1 MERSNL
7 QTSLEATSA
16 VCKQGYKAECF
27 KTLFLR
33 FNLAIQMETPL
44 TKKKKK
50 NNQTLNNQT
59 IDHWSKNI

>member
-1 MERSNL
+1 MERSNS

-33 FNLAIQMETPL
+33 FNLAMQMETPL

-50 NNQTLNNQT
+50 KTT
-59 IDHWSKNI
+59 RP